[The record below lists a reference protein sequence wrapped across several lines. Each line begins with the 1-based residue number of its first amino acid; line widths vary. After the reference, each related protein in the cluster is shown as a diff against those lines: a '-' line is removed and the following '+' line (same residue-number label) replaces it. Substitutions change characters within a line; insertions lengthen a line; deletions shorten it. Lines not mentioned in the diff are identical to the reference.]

1 MGAQLD
7 LPDFV
12 IAGAGHNSLITAC
25 YLAKA
30 GYSCVIVDA
39 RSIPGGGAATEEI
52 LGPGYAV
59 DTCSTGHTLML
70 QNPIVRLDE
79 FGLMEKYG
87 LSYLHPD
94 PVAHVALP
102 DGEQITMS
110 LDAEKTIKELDRYS
124 AQDAQNYARLLEEF
138 DEIKPML
145 GKARSYPVG
154 MGPSLKELLKEHP
167 RGGIWARRLAMSAQD
182 VIKHEFKSP
191 HIRALMGWMSFQTA
205 VPIDQAGT
213 GLLPYQIT
221 APRQARSWSIPQGGS
236 GRLVDAL
243 VEFVEDHGAEIH
255 CNVMVEKLILEAGA
269 CVGVRTQDGREFRA
283 KKGVISTIHVKH
295 LVNMAPRASWGEDFL
310 YGIDTYNVGVPFF
323 ATYLATSAPP
333 VFETPRGPRTAVSAG
348 YGGWLED
355 LVQSGRDIYDGQLSE
370 DINWLLVATPSLVDP
385 QRAPEGHHTVKFL
398 THTVYDLPGVGAAGW
413 AARKEAFA
421 NRHIEK
427 IRRFCPNFTDDVIL
441 GRVTKSPVDIEA
453 ENPHMVQGAPHGGD
467 RSITFSGEQRPAPG
481 WAGHRMPI
489 PGLYQ
494 TGGTTHPGGSITG
507 YPGRNAAMVVLKDLG
522 EDISKIMAL

>member
-1 MGAQLD
+1 
-7 LPDFV
+7 
-12 IAGAGHNSLITAC
+12 
-25 YLAKA
+25 
-30 GYSCVIVDA
+30 
-39 RSIPGGGAATEEI
+39 
-52 LGPGYAV
+52 
-59 DTCSTGHTLML
+59 
-70 QNPIVRLDE
+70 
-79 FGLMEKYG
+79 
-87 LSYLHPD
+87 
-94 PVAHVALP
+94 
-102 DGEQITMS
+102 
-110 LDAEKTIKELDRYS
+110 
-124 AQDAQNYARLLEEF
+124 
-138 DEIKPML
+138 
-145 GKARSYPVG
+145 
-154 MGPSLKELLKEHP
+154 
-167 RGGIWARRLAMSAQD
+167 
-182 VIKHEFKSP
+182 
-191 HIRALMGWMSFQTA
+191 MSFQTA

-221 APRQARSWSIPQGGS
+221 APRQARSRSIPQGGS
-236 GRLVDAL
+236 ERLVDAL

-355 LVQSGRDIYDGQLSE
+355 LVQSGRDIYDGQLSK

-427 IRRFCPNFTDDVIL
+427 I
-441 GRVTKSPVDIEA
+441 
-453 ENPHMVQGAPHGGD
+453 
-467 RSITFSGEQRPAPG
+467 
-481 WAGHRMPI
+481 
-489 PGLYQ
+489 
-494 TGGTTHPGGSITG
+494 
-507 YPGRNAAMVVLKDLG
+507 
-522 EDISKIMAL
+522 